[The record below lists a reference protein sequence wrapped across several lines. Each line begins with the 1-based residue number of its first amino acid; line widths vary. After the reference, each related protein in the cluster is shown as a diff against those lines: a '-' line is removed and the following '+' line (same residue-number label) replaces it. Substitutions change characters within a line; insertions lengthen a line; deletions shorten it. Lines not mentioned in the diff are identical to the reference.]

1 MSEINRYSRVAKLN
15 GVKEGLLLWA
25 EQVKPGFC
33 TGKTTAHLLGLISQ
47 AMKQP
52 EVPLKV
58 TTEYDKQNMT
68 AQGGL
73 YYVLEELL
81 DKLKLDCMEFSKIKG
96 TLTYYPYMYF
106 KTGYIE
112 IGHKPVGEITYG

>member
-1 MSEINRYSRVAKLN
+1 MSEIKRYSRVAKLN
-15 GVKEGLLLWA
+15 GIKEDLLLWA
-25 EQVKPGFC
+25 EQVTPGFC

-58 TTEYDKQNMT
+58 TPEYDKQNMT

-73 YYVLEELL
+73 YYVLGDLL
-81 DKLKLDCMEFSKIKG
+81 GKLGLDCMEFSKTKG
-96 TLTYYPYMYF
+96 TLTYYPYTYL
-106 KTGYIE
+106 KAGYVE
-112 IGHKPVGEITYG
+112 IGHKPVGE